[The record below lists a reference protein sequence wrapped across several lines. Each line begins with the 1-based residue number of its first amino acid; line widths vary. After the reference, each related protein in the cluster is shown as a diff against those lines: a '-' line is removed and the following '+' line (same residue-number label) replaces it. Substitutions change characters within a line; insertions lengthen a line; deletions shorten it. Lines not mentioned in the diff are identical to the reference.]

1 MDYKLL
7 IMNLLEKMDNEQ
19 LEKLYWF
26 IIGIMDNKD
35 ANSMV

>member
-7 IMNLLEKMDNEQ
+7 ILNLLEKMDTEQ

-26 IIGIMDNKD
+26 IIGIMDN
-35 ANSMV
+35 

>member
-7 IMNLLEKMDNEQ
+7 ILNLLGKMDTEQ

-26 IIGIMDNKD
+26 IVGILEK
-35 ANSMV
+35 

>member
-7 IMNLLEKMDNEQ
+7 ILNLLEKMDTEQ

-26 IIGIMDNKD
+26 IVGIMDN
-35 ANSMV
+35 

>member
-7 IMNLLEKMDNEQ
+7 ILNLLEKMDTEQ

-26 IIGIMDNKD
+26 IVGILEK
-35 ANSMV
+35 